1 MGALNIEGLIGS
13 DLKSRSIKANFTAA
27 YATGLKIGIYEQ

>member
-1 MGALNIEGLIGS
+1 MGALSIEGLIGS
-13 DLKSRSIKANFTAA
+13 DLKSRSIEVNFIVG